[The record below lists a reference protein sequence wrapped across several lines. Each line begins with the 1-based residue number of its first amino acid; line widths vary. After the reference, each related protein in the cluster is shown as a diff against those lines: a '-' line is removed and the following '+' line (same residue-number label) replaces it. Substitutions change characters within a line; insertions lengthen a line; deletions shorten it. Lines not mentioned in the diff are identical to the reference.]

1 MKFKV
6 MRNRI
11 IYILFLVICGLLQV
25 SCSPRLVKPA
35 SGPCYWDLE
44 PLIHSRNKYD
54 IQGTILDKSTIKD
67 SIKIGKPLEIICKER
82 NYIRYSRQ
90 GTALIYQHG
99 NIDFVN
105 TYRLYVKGKPI
116 KGQCIKVK
124 IDDKY
129 IFINLRTKEIIYSY
143 PTDFKFNEKY
153 IMLFYELHKGTY
165 YLRISKKAD
174 NSMYNLGPYLVTVSP
189 RNVKREVVVEFEK

>member
-1 MKFKV
+1 

-44 PLIHSRNKYD
+44 PLIHSRTKYD
-54 IQGTILDKSTIKD
+54 IQGTILDESAIKD
-67 SIKIGKPLEIICKER
+67 SIKIGKPIEIICKER
-82 NYIRYSRQ
+82 NYIKYSRQ
-90 GTALIYQHG
+90 GTELIYQHG

-124 IDDKY
+124 IDDNY

-143 PTDFKFNEKY
+143 PTDFKFNENY
-153 IMLFYELHKGTY
+153 IMLFYKLHKGTY

-174 NSMYNLGPYLVTVSP
+174 NSMYNLGPYLITVSP

>member
-1 MKFKV
+1 

-11 IYILFLVICGLLQV
+11 IYVLSLVICGLLQV

-99 NIDFVN
+99 NIDFVD

-129 IFINLRTKEIIYSY
+129 IF
-143 PTDFKFNEKY
+143 
-153 IMLFYELHKGTY
+153 
-165 YLRISKKAD
+165 SK
-174 NSMYNLGPYLVTVSP
+174 M
-189 RNVKREVVVEFEK
+189 